1 MEYYVSSLKKLT
13 NRRWLVS
20 VNYEPA
26 FALYTGELRRL
37 GIAED
42 AVISEENYAKIEKLL
57 SKRATVRAMALLKD
71 KDYVR
76 KELISK
82 LEGSYYTQKAI
93 DDAISYIDRY
103 GYLDDYRYASN
114 YISFKAPLKSKR
126 QIEQKLLQKGVS
138 RDIVQKACEEYYS
151 DNEDTELKQLVEH
164 MERKLS
170 KKSVTGLG
178 ADMQTDI
185 QKFLT
190 YEDKQKI
197 MGYYIR
203 RGFSTDIV
211 KKALDIVV
219 SDGDDN

>member
-42 AVISEENYAKIEKLL
+42 AVISEENYAKIEELL

-103 GYLDDYRYASN
+103 GYLDDYRYATN

-164 MERKLS
+164 MGRKLS

-178 ADMQTDI
+178 ADMQ
-185 QKFLT
+185 KVLT

-197 MGYYIR
+197 MGYYMR

-219 SDGDDN
+219 SDCDDN